1 MVILSFSLQD
11 APFGQHVGGARS
23 YYSFELFMEIR
34 PEGTEFEVYN
44 KGGLNLKVL
53 VIDLPQETVR
63 EPIQFRAEQG
73 WTLLQLKTA
82 LAQVRSSMAMSV
94 LVLRQLGYL

>member
-1 MVILSFSLQD
+1 M
-11 APFGQHVGGARS
+11 GGALPF
-23 YYSFELFMEIR
+23 YSFNLFMEIC

-63 EPIQFRAEQG
+63 EPVQVRAEQG
-73 WTLLQLKTA
+73 WTFTA
-82 LAQVRSSMAMSV
+82 TQDCS
-94 LVLRQLGYL
+94 GTGTH

>member
-1 MVILSFSLQD
+1 
-11 APFGQHVGGARS
+11 
-23 YYSFELFMEIR
+23 MEIR
-34 PEGTEFEVYN
+34 AEGVEFEVYN

-82 LAQVRSSMAMSV
+82 LAQVGVVTELS
-94 LVLRQLGYL
+94 LGWRETIFFPCPVASGPG